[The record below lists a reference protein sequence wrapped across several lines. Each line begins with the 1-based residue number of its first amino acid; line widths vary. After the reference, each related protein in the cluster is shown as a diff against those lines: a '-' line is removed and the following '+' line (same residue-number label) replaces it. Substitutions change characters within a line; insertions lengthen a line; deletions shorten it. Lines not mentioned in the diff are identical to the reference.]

1 MHITLLHYSVPPV
14 VGGVESV
21 LAHQADLLA
30 AAGHTVTVVA
40 ARGEPWSEAIALHRA
55 PLADSRHPEVLAVKA
70 ELDEGLMTE
79 RFAALRAATAE
90 QLRPLVADSD
100 VLIAHNVC
108 SLAKNL
114 ALTAALADLYTEP
127 GFPRL
132 LLWHHDLAWTTPRY
146 RAELHDGQPWDL
158 LRSAWPGA
166 THVVVSH
173 LRQREFAALT
183 GVPAEQIA
191 VVPNGVDLRA
201 FYKFEPATAGLIEE
215 TGLLAAAPI
224 LLLPVRVTRRKNIEF
239 ALHMLAVLRRH
250 LPDARLVVTGP
261 LGAHNPANAAYLD
274 ELRALRA
281 ELGLER
287 AAIFLAE
294 QCDAF
299 LPDAVIADFYRLAD
313 ALFLPSFEE
322 GFGIPLL
329 EAALSRMP
337 VFCSAVEPL
346 PELGGGDAHYFD
358 PHGDPAT
365 VAMLVAGQLQQSPLY
380 RFGVRA
386 RSAYTWEQV
395 YRQSIAPLVEQ
406 VISRPRDARRQGEIS
421 R

>member
-1 MHITLLHYSVPPV
+1 M
-14 VGGVESV
+14 
-21 LAHQADLLA
+21 
-30 AAGHTVTVVA
+30 
-40 ARGEPWSEAIALHRA
+40 
-55 PLADSRHPEVLAVKA
+55 
-70 ELDEGLMTE
+70 
-79 RFAALRAATAE
+79 
-90 QLRPLVADSD
+90 
-100 VLIAHNVC
+100 
-108 SLAKNL
+108 
-114 ALTAALADLYTEP
+114 
-127 GFPRL
+127 
-132 LLWHHDLAWTTPRY
+132 
-146 RAELHDGQPWDL
+146 
-158 LRSAWPGA
+158 
-166 THVVVSH
+166 VVSQ

-191 VVPNGVDLRA
+191 VVPNGVDLHA
-201 FYKFEPATAGLIEE
+201 FYKFEPATADLIEE

-239 ALHMLAVLRRH
+239 ALHMLAALRRH

-281 ELGLER
+281 ELGLEQ

-294 QCDAF
+294 HSDAF

-346 PELGGGDAHYFD
+346 PELG
-358 PHGDPAT
+358 
-365 VAMLVAGQLQQSPLY
+365 
-380 RFGVRA
+380 
-386 RSAYTWEQV
+386 
-395 YRQSIAPLVEQ
+395 
-406 VISRPRDARRQGEIS
+406 ARRRALFRPARRPSHSGGARGRPIAAIAGLPL
-421 R
+421 

>member
-1 MHITLLHYSVPPV
+1 MHVTLLHYSVPPV

-30 AAGHTVTVVA
+30 AAGHTVTVVT
-40 ARGEPWSEAIALHRA
+40 ARGEPWSAAIALRRA

-70 ELDEGLMTE
+70 ELDEGLVTE

-114 ALTAALADLYTEP
+114 ALSAALADLYAEL

-158 LRSAWPGA
+158 LRWTWPGA

-173 LRQREFAALT
+173 LRQRELSALT

-191 VVPNGVDLRA
+191 VVPNGVDLHA
-201 FYKFEPATAGLIEE
+201 FYKLEPATVD
-215 TGLLAAAPI
+215 LLAATGVPTAAPI

-239 ALHMLAVLRRH
+239 ALRMLAALRH
-250 LPDARLVVTGP
+250 ALPEAMLVVTGP

-274 ELRALRA
+274 ELRALCA
-281 ELGLER
+281 DLDLEQS
-287 AAIFLAE
+287 AVFLAE
-294 QCDAF
+294 LSDQF

-346 PELGGGDAHYFD
+346 PELGGEDVHYFD
-358 PHGDPAT
+358 PHGDPAA
-365 VAMLVAGQLQQSPLY
+365 VAALVADQLSRSPVY

-395 YRQSIAPLVEQ
+395 YHRSIAPLLEQ
-406 VISRPRDARRQGEIS
+406 VMSRPRDARRQGGVS

>member
-1 MHITLLHYSVPPV
+1 MNISLLHYSVPPV

-21 LAHQADLLA
+21 LAHQADLMA

-40 ARGEPWSEAIALHRA
+40 ARGEPWSKHITLRRA

-70 ELDEGLMTE
+70 ELDKGLVTE
-79 RFAALRAATAE
+79 RFAALRAATAK
-90 QLRPLVADSD
+90 QLHPLVADSD
-100 VLIAHNVC
+100 ILIAHNVC

-127 GFPRL
+127 AFPRL

-158 LRSAWPGA
+158 LRWTWPGA
-166 THVVVSH
+166 THVVVSQ
-173 LRQREFAALT
+173 LRRRELARLT
-183 GVPAEQIA
+183 GVPAGAIA
-191 VVPNGVDLRA
+191 VVPNGVDLPA
-201 FYKFEPATAGLIEE
+201 FYKFEPTTARLLAE
-215 TGLLAAAPI
+215 TGLPDAAPI

-239 ALHMLAVLRRH
+239 ALRMLAALHRH
-250 LPDARLVVTGP
+250 LPQARLVVTGP

-274 ELRALRA
+274 ELRSLRA

-294 QCDAF
+294 HTDIF

-346 PELGGGDAHYFD
+346 PELGGDDVHYFD
-358 PHGDPAT
+358 PHGDPIA
-365 VAMLVAGQLQQSPLY
+365 VAALVAGHLQQSARY
-380 RFGVRA
+380 RFSVRA

-395 YRQSIAPLVEQ
+395 FRLSIAPLLEDAMATRHA
-406 VISRPRDARRQGEIS
+406 ISGQGDTTQ
-421 R
+421 

>member
-1 MHITLLHYSVPPV
+1 MNITLLHYSVPPV

-21 LAHQADLLA
+21 MAHQADLMA

-40 ARGEPWSEAIALHRA
+40 ARGELWSERITLHRA
-55 PLADSRHPEVLAVKA
+55 SLADSRHPEVLAVKA
-70 ELDEGLMTE
+70 ELDGGLVTG
-79 RFAALRAATAE
+79 RFEALRAATAE

-100 VLIAHNVC
+100 VLVAHNVC

-127 GFPRL
+127 GFPHL

-146 RAELHDGQPWDL
+146 RAELHDGDPWNL
-158 LRSAWPGA
+158 LRWTWPGA
-166 THVVVSH
+166 THVVVSQ
-173 LRQREFAALT
+173 LRRRELAALT
-183 GVPAEQIA
+183 GVPAEEIA
-191 VVPNGVDLRA
+191 VVPNGVDLPT
-201 FYKFEPATAGLIEE
+201 FYKVEPSTARLLDE

-239 ALHMLAVLRRH
+239 ALRMLAALRRH
-250 LPDARLVVTGP
+250 LPDAMLVVTGP

-274 ELRALRA
+274 DLRTLRAN
-281 ELGLER
+281 LGLER

-294 QCDAF
+294 LSDAY

-313 ALFLPSFEE
+313 ALFLPSLEE

-337 VFCSAVEPL
+337 VFCSAIEPL
-346 PELGGGDAHYFD
+346 PELGGDDVRYFD
-358 PHGDPAT
+358 PQGDPAA
-365 VAMLVAGQLQQSPLY
+365 VANLVAGTLEQSPVY
-380 RFGVRA
+380 RFSVKA
-386 RSAYTWEQV
+386 RSAFTWEQV
-395 YRQSIAPLVEQ
+395 YRRSIEPLLETVNA
-406 VISRPRDARRQGEIS
+406 RPRTIS
-421 R
+421 SEGGATP

>member
-1 MHITLLHYSVPPV
+1 MHVTLLHYSVPPV

-40 ARGEPWSEAIALHRA
+40 ARGEPWSAEIALRRA

-70 ELDEGLMTE
+70 ELDEGLVTE
-79 RFAALRAATAE
+79 RFATLRAATAE

-114 ALTAALADLYTEP
+114 ALTAAMADLYAAP
-127 GFPRL
+127 DFPRL

-146 RAELHDGQPWDL
+146 RAELHDGQPWTL
-158 LRSAWPGA
+158 LRWTWPGA
-166 THVVVSH
+166 THVVVSQ
-173 LRQREFAALT
+173 LRQRELAALT
-183 GVPAEQIA
+183 GVPAGEIA
-191 VVPNGVDLRA
+191 VVPNGVDLPA
-201 FYKFEPATAGLIEE
+201 FYKFEPATARLLTA
-215 TGLLAAAPI
+215 TGVPAAAPI

-239 ALHMLAVLRRH
+239 ALRMLAALRDT
-250 LPDARLVVTGP
+250 LPEAMLVVTGP

-281 ELGLER
+281 DLGLDR
-287 AAIFLAE
+287 AATFLAE
-294 QCDAF
+294 HTDTF

-346 PELGGGDAHYFD
+346 PELGGDDVVYFD
-358 PHGDPAT
+358 PRGNPA
-365 VAMLVAGQLQQSPLY
+365 AAAALVAEQLQQSPRY
-380 RFGVRA
+380 RFSVRA
-386 RSAYTWEQV
+386 RSAFTWEQV
-395 YRQSIAPLVEQ
+395 FRLSIAPLLEATM
-406 VISRPRDARRQGEIS
+406 ARRPAISGQGDTAP
-421 R
+421 